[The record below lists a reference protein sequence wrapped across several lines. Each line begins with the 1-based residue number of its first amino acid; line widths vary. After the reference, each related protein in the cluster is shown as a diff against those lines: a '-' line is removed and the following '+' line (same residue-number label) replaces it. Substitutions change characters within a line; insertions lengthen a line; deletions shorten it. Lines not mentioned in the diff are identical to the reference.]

1 MSEKKFKIKPKV
13 WPKEYTFEEFKQL
26 NPNIAEN
33 LLVNYY
39 NKYLQ
44 EYAENRSRHITHFNN
59 TKDNLTKELHLLNE
73 KITDSTTDDGDQNVG
88 WTGGGRKYRSP
99 IPHDTTAVHFDG
111 IDDFLTTTGF
121 PDPSNGTYKPFG
133 QITLYVW
140 WRIDEA
146 ILTDFSSPAQTIT
159 NVGTNGGWHLFHQN
173 KRIKFSLKINGGDID
188 KEDTGIGVNAKSFTV
203 SSGFNAL
210 AAGRADD
217 ISGEGKGWHNT
228 VVTYDGRYLK
238 LYNNGKEANSAGTY
252 SNPSYTHTGHTIDV
266 GEVTAS
272 LAYASSSLN
281 PTNPGS
287 LVKSG
292 SMGGIFYQDENNRA
306 KDNLTIGIKGVT
318 VPTGGTPEGM
328 TTSQPMSG
336 SIAELA
342 IWDRALDAETIKEL
356 YHNVLTGSA
365 KLDLTYPGWN
375 NGENNHDHPYDLND
389 EGHSYKNVGKYV
401 ETLVAWYRFEQPQV
415 IETNNTS
422 SFVNS
427 KNQYTFR
434 LDGLNAVNTSA
445 SFSPGI

>member
-1 MSEKKFKIKPKV
+1 
-13 WPKEYTFEEFKQL
+13 
-26 NPNIAEN
+26 
-33 LLVNYY
+33 
-39 NKYLQ
+39 
-44 EYAENRSRHITHFNN
+44 
-59 TKDNLTKELHLLNE
+59 
-73 KITDSTTDDGDQNVG
+73 
-88 WTGGGRKYRSP
+88 
-99 IPHDTTAVHFDG
+99 
-111 IDDFLTTTGF
+111 
-121 PDPSNGTYKPFG
+121 
-133 QITLYVW
+133 
-140 WRIDEA
+140 
-146 ILTDFSSPAQTIT
+146 
-159 NVGTNGGWHLFHQN
+159 
-173 KRIKFSLKINGGDID
+173 
-188 KEDTGIGVNAKSFTV
+188 
-203 SSGFNAL
+203 
-210 AAGRADD
+210 
-217 ISGEGKGWHNT
+217 
-228 VVTYDGRYLK
+228 
-238 LYNNGKEANSAGTY
+238 
-252 SNPSYTHTGHTIDV
+252 
-266 GEVTAS
+266 
-272 LAYASSSLN
+272 
-281 PTNPGS
+281 
-287 LVKSG
+287 
-292 SMGGIFYQDENNRA
+292 MGGIFYQDENNRA